1 MLNPV
6 EYITDETDRFSSEAS
21 ICAARLSLILLM
33 NLMAERPVSDFIF
46 LYNVGLDSP
55 ISSHNSSTP
64 NSVSGICSSMTDIRF
79 FRNRSSE
86 VVPEMAD
93 GSTEMLFLNDSLI
106 LSLWRIRLS
115 ILEIRSSVWK
125 GLVI

>member
-21 ICAARLSLILLM
+21 ICAALLSLMLLM
-33 NLMAERPVSDFIF
+33 NRIAERPVSDFIF

-64 NSVSGICSSMTDIRF
+64 NSVSQEPLVG
-79 FRNRSSE
+79 
-86 VVPEMAD
+86 
-93 GSTEMLFLNDSLI
+93 GSP
-106 LSLWRIRLS
+106 
-115 ILEIRSSVWK
+115 
-125 GLVI
+125 